1 MIKKNR
7 IPDVMKATE
16 AAKKT
21 ALQAAVVFVHGE
33 AVLRAPVD
41 SGNLKNSLAY
51 DVQGDEGRVGTNVE
65 YGPYVEQ
72 GTSKQGAQPYLRPAV
87 DENIP
92 QIKSIISDI
101 LRSAIEGAAR

>member
-7 IPDVMKATE
+7 IPDVMKAAE

-33 AVLRAPVD
+33 AVVRTPVD
-41 SGNLKNSLAY
+41 SGNLKNSLAFE
-51 DVQGDEGRVGTNVE
+51 VGNDEGRAGTNVE
-65 YGPYVEQ
+65 YAPYVEM
-72 GTSKQGAQPYLRPAV
+72 GTSKQDAQPYLRPAV

-92 QIKSIISDI
+92 QITSIISGI
-101 LRSAIEGAAR
+101 LKDAIEGAAK

>member
-21 ALQAAVVFVHGE
+21 ALHAAVVFVHGV
-33 AVLRAPVD
+33 AVLRTPVD
-41 SGNLKNSLAY
+41 SGNLKNSLAFV
-51 DVQGDEGRVGTNVE
+51 VQGDEGRVGTNVE
-65 YGPYVEQ
+65 YAPYVEQ
-72 GTSKQGAQPYLRPAV
+72 GTSKQDAQPYLRPAV

-101 LRSAIEGAAR
+101 LRSAIEGAAK